1 MKKQELLI
9 VLAVLMCVAMTA
21 LAIQQRARF
30 PLVNRM
36 VAAVVGPVNGTML
49 KLHDSLVNMEE
60 NNRSKAS
67 LQAENLALKRQ
78 LDQLTGAA
86 FRIENL
92 EAENA
97 LLNKLV
103 GYKDAH
109 QEQKL
114 LPARV
119 IALNMGE
126 LRDACLVDKGHE
138 DGVQQGMLIIAG
150 SGLAGVVDEVY
161 PSSSRMMIISS
172 SRTRIGAR
180 VLRAESRAVGVVT
193 GRSLT
198 GATLKLQYL
207 PREADIKE
215 GDSIVTSGVGGK
227 YPPGIYIGTVGK
239 VEVDAGGLQK
249 LAQVTPAANLT
260 SLEKV
265 FILVGLGP
273 KATDMTGQGTAVPG
287 KDATTGKAASAPD
300 QATAGTV
307 QP

>member
-1 MKKQELLI
+1 MKKQELLV
-9 VLAVLMCVAMTA
+9 VLGVLMCMSLTA

-36 VAAVVGPVNGTML
+36 VAAVVGPVNGTVL
-49 KLHDSLVNMEE
+49 KLHDSLVSMEE

-67 LQAENLALKRQ
+67 LQAENAALKKQ

-103 GYKDAH
+103 GYKEAH

-119 IALNMGE
+119 IALNLGE
-126 LRDACLVDKGHE
+126 LRDACLVDKGRE

-150 SGLAGVVDEVY
+150 SGLAGVIDEVY
-161 PSSSRMMIISS
+161 PSTSRMTIISS

-180 VLRAESRAVGVVT
+180 VLRADSRAVGVVT
-193 GRSLT
+193 GRSLA
-198 GATLKLQYL
+198 GAALKMQYL

-215 GDSIVTSGVGGK
+215 GDRIVTSGVGGK

-249 LAQVTPAANLT
+249 LAQVEPAANLT

-265 FILVGLGP
+265 FVLMNIEDKTLP
-273 KATDMTGQGTAVPG
+273 AVPAKVQG
-287 KDATTGKAASAPD
+287 K
-300 QATAGTV
+300 V

>member
-9 VLAVLMCVAMTA
+9 VLAVLMCMAMTA

-30 PLVNRM
+30 PLINRM

-60 NNRSKAS
+60 NNRTKAS
-67 LQAENLALKRQ
+67 LQAENIALKQQ

-103 GYKDAH
+103 GYKNAH
-109 QEQKL
+109 HQQKL
-114 LPARV
+114 VPARV

-126 LRDACLVDKGHE
+126 LRDACLVDKGRE

-161 PSSSRMMIISS
+161 PSSSRMTIISS

-193 GRSLT
+193 GLSLT
-198 GATLKLQYL
+198 GTTLKMQYL
-207 PREADIKE
+207 PREADIKD

-227 YPPGIYIGTVGK
+227 YPSGIYIGTVSK
-239 VEVDAGGLQK
+239 IEVDAGGLQK
-249 LAQVTPAANLT
+249 LAQIKPAANLA

-265 FILVGLGP
+265 FILAGIGTKAAGVPGP
-273 KATDMTGQGTAVPG
+273 EAVPE
-287 KDATTGKAASAPD
+287 KTAPVNDKASA
-300 QATAGTV
+300 GMV

>member
-9 VLAVLMCVAMTA
+9 VLAVLMCMAMTA

-30 PLVNRM
+30 PLINRM

-60 NNRSKAS
+60 NNRTKAS
-67 LQAENLALKRQ
+67 LQAENIALKQQ

-103 GYKDAH
+103 GYKNAH

-114 LPARV
+114 VPARV

-126 LRDACLVDKGHE
+126 LRDACLVDKGRE

-161 PSSSRMMIISS
+161 PSSSRMTIISS

-193 GRSLT
+193 GLSLT
-198 GATLKLQYL
+198 GTTLKMQYL
-207 PREADIKE
+207 PREADIKD

-227 YPPGIYIGTVGK
+227 YPSGIYIGTVSK
-239 VEVDAGGLQK
+239 REVDAGGLQK
-249 LAQVTPAANLT
+249 LAQIKPAANLA

-265 FILVGLGP
+265 FILAGIGT
-273 KATDMTGQGTAVPG
+273 KAAGVPG
-287 KDATTGKAASAPD
+287 SEVAPEKTAPANDKAA
-300 QATAGTV
+300 AGMV

>member
-9 VLAVLMCVAMTA
+9 VLAVLMCMAMTA
-21 LAIQQRARF
+21 LAIQQRVRF
-30 PLVNRM
+30 PLINRM
-36 VAAVVGPVNGTML
+36 VAAVVGPANGTML

-60 NNRSKAS
+60 NNRTKAS
-67 LQAENLALKRQ
+67 LQAENIVLKQQ
-78 LDQLTGAA
+78 LDRLTGAA

-103 GYKDAH
+103 GYKNAH

-126 LRDACLVDKGHE
+126 LRDACLIDKGRE

-161 PSSSRMMIISS
+161 SSSSRMTIISS
-172 SRTRIGAR
+172 SRIRIGAR
-180 VLRAESRAVGVVT
+180 VLRAESRAVGVIT
-193 GRSLT
+193 GLSLT
-198 GATLKLQYL
+198 GTALKMQYL
-207 PREADIKE
+207 PREADIKD

-227 YPPGIYIGTVGK
+227 YPLGIYIGTVGK
-239 VEVDAGGLQK
+239 VEVDSSGLQK
-249 LAQVTPAANLT
+249 LAQITPAANLT

-265 FILVGLGP
+265 FILVGIGT
-273 KATDMTGQGTAVPG
+273 KATGVSGQESAVP
-287 KDATTGKAASAPD
+287 DKAA
-300 QATAGTV
+300 AGMV
-307 QP
+307 QQ

>member
-9 VLAVLMCVAMTA
+9 VLAVLMCMAMTA

-30 PLVNRM
+30 PLINRM

-60 NNRSKAS
+60 NNRTKAS
-67 LQAENLALKRQ
+67 LQAENIALKQQ

-103 GYKDAH
+103 GYKETH

-114 LPARV
+114 LPARI

-126 LRDACLVDKGHE
+126 LRDACLVDKGQE

-150 SGLAGVVDEVY
+150 SGLSGVIEEVY
-161 PSSSRMMIISS
+161 PSTSRMTIISS

-180 VLRAESRAVGVVT
+180 VLRADSRAVGVVT

-198 GATLKLQYL
+198 GTALKLQYL

-215 GDSIVTSGVGGK
+215 GDRIVTSGVGGK

-249 LAQVTPAANLT
+249 LAQINPAANLT

-265 FILVGLGP
+265 FILIDIDEKNLP
-273 KATDMTGQGTAVPG
+273 PSHSKVP
-287 KDATTGKAASAPD
+287 
-300 QATAGTV
+300 GTV

>member
-1 MKKQELLI
+1 MKKQELLV
-9 VLAVLMCVAMTA
+9 VLGVLMCMFLTA

-30 PLVNRM
+30 PMVNRM
-36 VAAVVGPVNGTML
+36 VAAVVGPVNGTVL
-49 KLHDSLVNMEE
+49 KLHDSLVSMEE

-67 LQAENLALKRQ
+67 LQAENTALKKQ

-103 GYKDAH
+103 GYKEAH

-119 IALNMGE
+119 IALNLGE
-126 LRDACLVDKGHE
+126 LRDACLVDKGRE
-138 DGVQQGMLIIAG
+138 DGVQQGMLLIAG
-150 SGLAGVVDEVY
+150 SGLAGVIDEVY
-161 PSSSRMMIISS
+161 PSTSRMTIISS

-180 VLRAESRAVGVVT
+180 VLRADSRAVGVVT
-193 GRSLT
+193 GRSLA
-198 GATLKLQYL
+198 GAALKMQYL

-215 GDSIVTSGVGGK
+215 GDRIVTSGVGGK

-249 LAQVTPAANLT
+249 LAQVEPAANLT

-265 FILVGLGP
+265 FILMNIEARNLP
-273 KATDMTGQGTAVPG
+273 ASPAQVP
-287 KDATTGKAASAPD
+287 
-300 QATAGTV
+300 GTV

>member
-9 VLAVLMCVAMTA
+9 VLAVLMCMAMTA

-30 PLVNRM
+30 PLINRM

-60 NNRSKAS
+60 NNRTKAS
-67 LQAENLALKRQ
+67 LQAENIALKQQ

-103 GYKDAH
+103 GYKNAH

-114 LPARV
+114 VPARV

-126 LRDACLVDKGHE
+126 LRDACLVDKGRE

-161 PSSSRMMIISS
+161 PSSSRMTIISS

-193 GRSLT
+193 GLSLT
-198 GATLKLQYL
+198 GTTLKMQYL
-207 PREADIKE
+207 PREADIKD

-227 YPPGIYIGTVGK
+227 YPSGIYIGTVSK
-239 VEVDAGGLQK
+239 IEVDAGGLQK
-249 LAQVTPAANLT
+249 LAQIKPAANLA

-265 FILVGLGP
+265 FILAGIGT
-273 KATDMTGQGTAVPG
+273 KAAGVPGSEAVPE
-287 KDATTGKAASAPD
+287 KAAPVDDKASA
-300 QATAGTV
+300 GMV
-307 QP
+307 QT

>member
-9 VLAVLMCVAMTA
+9 VLAVLMCMAMTA

-30 PLVNRM
+30 PLINRM

-60 NNRSKAS
+60 NNRTKAS
-67 LQAENLALKRQ
+67 LQAENIALKQQ

-103 GYKDAH
+103 GYKNAH

-114 LPARV
+114 VPARV

-126 LRDACLVDKGHE
+126 LRDACLVDKGRE

-161 PSSSRMMIISS
+161 PSSSRMTIISS

-287 KDATTGKAASAPD
+287 KDAATGKAASAPD

>member
-126 LRDACLVDKGHE
+126 LRDACLVDKGQE

-161 PSSSRMMIISS
+161 PSSSRMTIISS

-287 KDATTGKAASAPD
+287 KDAATGKAASAPD

>member
-1 MKKQELLI
+1 MKKQELLV
-9 VLAVLMCVAMTA
+9 VLGVLMCVSLAA

-30 PLVNRM
+30 PLVNRL
-36 VAAVVGPVNGTML
+36 VAAVAGPVNGTVL
-49 KLHDSLVNMEE
+49 KLHDSLVSMEE

-67 LQAENLALKRQ
+67 LQAENSALKKQ

-103 GYKDAH
+103 GYKETH

-114 LPARV
+114 LPARI

-126 LRDACLVDKGHE
+126 LRDACLVDKGQE

-150 SGLAGVVDEVY
+150 SGLAGVIEEVY
-161 PSSSRMMIISS
+161 PSTSRMTIISS

-180 VLRAESRAVGVVT
+180 VLRADSRAVGVVT

-198 GATLKLQYL
+198 GTALKLQYL

-215 GDSIVTSGVGGK
+215 GDRIVTSGVGGK

-249 LAQVTPAANLT
+249 LAQINPAANLT

-265 FILVGLGP
+265 FILIDIDEKNMP
-273 KATDMTGQGTAVPG
+273 SSHSKVP
-287 KDATTGKAASAPD
+287 
-300 QATAGTV
+300 GTV